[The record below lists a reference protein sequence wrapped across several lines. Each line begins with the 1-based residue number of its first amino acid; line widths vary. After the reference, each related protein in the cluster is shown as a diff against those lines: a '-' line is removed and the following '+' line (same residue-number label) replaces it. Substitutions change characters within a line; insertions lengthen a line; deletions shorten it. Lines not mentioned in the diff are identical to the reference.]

1 MNIYLYE
8 HPIDVDLGDFGKK
21 ELRTNLHLD
30 AEVLDQFVEEY
41 SLAQVACYLDIPIM
55 QEDAAIEY
63 IRDNYCQ
70 ELMQTFIDG
79 SCVEGISEF
88 IQYVASSKPE
98 ALTMALRKVL
108 ENNDEVK
115 EYCKER
121 LDDLDTLQRVENSK
135 PKYLP
140 VGAKAVFTK
149 DSSLSKVGDI
159 AEVIRVQETDFV
171 CPYYVR
177 LITGENKGNIIW
189 VSAGSVK
196 EIELGTKYYL
206 MVDKNSS
213 PALMD
218 FEVGELYK
226 ENDDGSITDADGCNI
241 VIEYGVERGFFKP
254 VFLNSQS
261 ELIENSNQKEYS
273 GLSLAAVPMDKR
285 HGLKVK
291 CLVDDYPFD
300 EGDVVEVIIDD
311 SFKGVQK
318 TRAMMPNSKNSIILY
333 LPSWKVI

>member
-21 ELRTNLHLD
+21 ELRTDLYLD
-30 AEVLDQFVEEY
+30 IGVVDQFVEEY
-41 SLAQVACYLDIPIM
+41 SKEEVADYLEMPILD
-55 QEDAAIEY
+55 QESVMDY
-63 IRDNYCQ
+63 IRDNYCE
-70 ELMQTFIDG
+70 ELMEDFVHG
-79 SCVEGISEF
+79 SCVEGLSEF

-159 AEVIRVQETDFV
+159 AEIIKVQETDFV

-177 LITGENKGNIIW
+177 LITGENKGNMIW
-189 VSAGSVK
+189 VSAGSLK

-226 ENDDGSITDADGCNI
+226 ENDDGTEEIIKEENFDFDGFADKVAKGYKPRSSWYLEMCAMLNHDIT
-241 VIEYGVERGFFKP
+241 
-254 VFLNSQS
+254 
-261 ELIENSNQKEYS
+261 
-273 GLSLAAVPMDKR
+273 
-285 HGLKVK
+285 
-291 CLVDDYPFD
+291 
-300 EGDVVEVIIDD
+300 
-311 SFKGVQK
+311 
-318 TRAMMPNSKNSIILY
+318 
-333 LPSWKVI
+333 